1 MSTPATSSALAGSAI
16 LSLQTKRT
24 ERYDDYRRIV
34 VESKSA
40 EALHAALDELLAQ
53 ATAQAPEQSRAF
65 RPWLWVSVSAAAGL
79 GALQLCEFVFVA
91 FVAASAH

>member
-40 EALHAALDELLAQ
+40 EALHAALDELLAPGDDHVIGFKPRKLKKMGQ
-53 ATAQAPEQSRAF
+53 PPR
-65 RPWLWVSVSAAAGL
+65 
-79 GALQLCEFVFVA
+79 
-91 FVAASAH
+91 

>member
-1 MSTPATSSALAGSAI
+1 MNDDLDAL
-16 LSLQTKRT
+16 LTEKRLG
-24 ERYDDYRRIV
+24 
-34 VESKSA
+34 A
-40 EALHAALDELLAQ
+40 PPGFAARLTALAQ
-53 ATAQAPEQSRAF
+53 ATAQERSRAF